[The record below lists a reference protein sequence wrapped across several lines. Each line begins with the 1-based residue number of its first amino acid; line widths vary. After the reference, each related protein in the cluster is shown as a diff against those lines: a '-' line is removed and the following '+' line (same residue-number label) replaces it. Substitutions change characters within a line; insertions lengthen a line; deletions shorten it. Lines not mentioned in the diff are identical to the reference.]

1 MKLGKKLSA
10 LILTGRLYRAAAY
23 GKRPA
28 ACGGQAHRT

>member
-1 MKLGKKLSA
+1 MKLSKKIIRLNFSR
-10 LILTGRLYRAAAY
+10 RLYRAAAY